1 MPPADPLPPVGYAWW
16 VPTVGVVL
24 VLAVAAWF
32 AWVAWST
39 SRRRG
44 EDLARG
50 AAREQLLAEVDGAYE
65 RYRAGVLD
73 VRGLHLEL
81 AALLRAYASERA
93 GADVR
98 SWTAS
103 RIGADGRLA
112 PVGELLAAWEEPSF
126 APRSEAAAEEAA
138 GRAREVISRW

>member
-1 MPPADPLPPVGYAWW
+1 MPPADPLPAVGYAWW
-16 VPTVGVVL
+16 VPAVGGVL
-24 VLAVAAWF
+24 LLAVAAWF
-32 AWVAWST
+32 AWVLWST
-39 SRRRG
+39 SRRRSA
-44 EDLARG
+44 DLARG
-50 AAREQLLAEVDGAYE
+50 PARAEFLAEVDGAYD
-65 RYRAGVLD
+65 RYRDGALD
-73 VRGLHLEL
+73 LRGLHLEL
-81 AALLRAYASERA
+81 AAVLRAYASERA

-126 APRSEAAAEEAA
+126 APRSHAAAEEAA